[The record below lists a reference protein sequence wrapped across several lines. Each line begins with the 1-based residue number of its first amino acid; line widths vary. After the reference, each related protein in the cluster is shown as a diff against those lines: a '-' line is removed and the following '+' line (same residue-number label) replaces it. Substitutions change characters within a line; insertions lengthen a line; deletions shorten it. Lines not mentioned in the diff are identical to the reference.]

1 MRHSVVRTQR
11 QKAAIGPWLGEVID
25 ELVVSELLEALQLE
39 VPIFLNA
46 TRLIERHEAL
56 AAV

>member
-1 MRHSVVRTQR
+1 
-11 QKAAIGPWLGEVID
+11 VID